1 MKSTWK
7 DLNVKEKLAVS
18 TAIAAFAIGWL
29 LTGLAAFVP
38 LLLSE
43 QSILWILGQ
52 ALIYTASVFGVT
64 SYFNDE
70 TVRLRHDINHQM
82 RRFKTEI
89 EEEENERE
97 ENT

>member
-18 TAIAAFAIGWL
+18 TAIAAFAIGWI

-43 QSILWILGQ
+43 QSILGQ

-64 SYFNDE
+64 SYFNAE

-97 ENT
+97 ETT